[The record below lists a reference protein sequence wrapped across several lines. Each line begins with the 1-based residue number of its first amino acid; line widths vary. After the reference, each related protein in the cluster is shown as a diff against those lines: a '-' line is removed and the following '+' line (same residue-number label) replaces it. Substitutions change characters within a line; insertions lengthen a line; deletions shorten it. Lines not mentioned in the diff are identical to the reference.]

1 MKNARLGVRKCRLD
15 LTIQLCYENVP
26 FRKVNMPVYEYTA
39 LDVKGKKQKGIIDAG
54 SVNIARQ
61 RLRENQVYPIEFR
74 ETLAGKKEETL
85 SKISF
90 STFFKR
96 VKAPDVSIMTRQ
108 LSTLLAAGLPLVP
121 CLNIL
126 VNQISNEHLRKVLAQ
141 VKEEVN
147 EGASLSQSLSH
158 FPRIFPAFYVNMV
171 RAGEASGTI
180 NLVLERLADFS
191 DKQQALL
198 QKVKTAMMYPAII
211 LIVGLL
217 MMLYLVTNVVPEITK
232 VYGEMHQ
239 TLPFVTVLLISI
251 SGFLKA
257 FWWAILALAA
267 LGVVAAHYA
276 VTKTAEGRLLR
287 DRMLLRLPLI
297 GTLTRKLAVARFSR
311 TLGTLLQS
319 GVPLLTALGI
329 VKNVISNAL
338 IGNAIQDAS
347 NEVEEGQS
355 LSAPLA
361 KSGLFPPMATE
372 MIAVGEQSGNLEPM
386 LYRISDAYEKEVET
400 SIGMMT
406 SVVEPVMI
414 IVMGFMVGFIV
425 ISVLLPIFEM
435 NQLVK

>member
-1 MKNARLGVRKCRLD
+1 
-15 LTIQLCYENVP
+15 
-26 FRKVNMPVYEYTA
+26 MPVYEYTA
-39 LDVKGKKQKGIIDAG
+39 LDVRGKKLKGIIDAG
-54 SVNIARQ
+54 NVFIARQ
-61 RLRENQVYPIEFR
+61 RLREGQVYPIEFR
-74 ETLAGKKEETL
+74 EASEGKKEETL
-85 SKISF
+85 SKISLSQF
-90 STFFKR
+90 VKR
-96 VKAPDVSIMTRQ
+96 VKTRDVSIVTRQ

-121 CLNIL
+121 SLNVL

-141 VKEEVN
+141 IKEEVN
-147 EGASLSQSLSH
+147 EGASLSQSLTH
-158 FPRIFPAFYVNMV
+158 FPRIFSAFYVNMV
-171 RAGEASGTI
+171 RAGEASGTV
-180 NLVLERLADFS
+180 NLVLERLSDFS
-191 DKQQALL
+191 DRQQALV

-211 LIVGLL
+211 LVVGIL

-239 TLPFVTVLLISI
+239 ALPFVTVLLIAV
-251 SGFLKA
+251 SGFLKT
-257 FWWAILALAA
+257 FWWAILVLIAFGAA
-267 LGVVAAHYA
+267 AGHYA
-276 VTKTAEGRLLR
+276 VTKSEEGKRFR

-297 GTLTRKLAVARFSR
+297 GSLTRKLAVARFSR

-329 VKNVISNAL
+329 AKNIINNAL
-338 IGNAIQDAS
+338 IGKAIEDAAAD
-347 NEVEEGQS
+347 VEEGQS

-361 KSGLFPPMATE
+361 RSGLFPPIATE

-400 SIGMMT
+400 SIGVIT